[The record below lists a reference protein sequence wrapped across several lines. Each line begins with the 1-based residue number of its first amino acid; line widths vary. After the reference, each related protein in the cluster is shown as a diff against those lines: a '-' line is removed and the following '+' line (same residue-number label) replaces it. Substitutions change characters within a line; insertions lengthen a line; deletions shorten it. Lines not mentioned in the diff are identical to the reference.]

1 MRDELELIEQV
12 RSTMADVFGLDEE
25 DLPADISQTTFSA
38 WTSLKHMLLMAGL
51 EEHYG
56 IELSMDEMLAMKSQA
71 DIVRILRNRAA
82 AAV

>member
-12 RSTMADVFGLDEE
+12 RFTMAEIFGLDDDE
-25 DLPADISQTTFSA
+25 LPSDVTQTAFSA

-51 EEHYG
+51 EERFG

-71 DIVRILRNRAA
+71 DIVRILRTRAT

>member
-1 MRDELELIEQV
+1 MRDELEVIEQV
-12 RSTMADVFGLDEE
+12 RSIMAETFGLDEDELPE
-25 DLPADISQTTFSA
+25 DLTQNTFSA

-51 EEHYG
+51 EERFS

-71 DIVRILRNRAA
+71 DIVRILRSRVT